1 MHETTSAGS
10 VLVGMGRA
18 EPSFV
23 INDAAIATVA
33 ALTTEADVYNVVADD
48 PSPQKVRLPAFA
60 DFVGASMPR
69 M

>member
-1 MHETTSAGS
+1 
-10 VLVGMGRA
+10 MGRA